1 MSSAVDQGQDGGRRG
16 RRSRRPDPSSGP
28 VAGLAE
34 RLWRLKQEAGDPSYA
49 EMASLGAAAS
59 KSSLAAAAQGRNLP
73 TWGTTWEFVRVL
85 AVDRL
90 GRDPVETER
99 EWRALWKQA
108 RDAVMAAED
117 AEEFG
122 QSTSDSAPDR
132 ARQTSTPRPA
142 RTTAE
147 MVLPHAEL
155 DGYHGPVDDLTGAP
169 ARIVH
174 LGSPPLGS
182 RRFPVGVIAAAAA
195 AAMVV
200 AGGAAY
206 LVWPEEKAT
215 GKNTPAAVQSS
226 DDLAP
231 LNAVPKD
238 DSEFI
243 GDITFPDGTRV
254 KAGSTFEKVW
264 RLRNSGTVHWKG
276 RKMVRLGS
284 SPCPAP
290 QSVTIPPTPPG
301 QLVDIRV
308 RVQAAKRPT
317 RCKIYWKMHDA
328 AGRVTMPTKRPIF
341 LDVRVVRA

>member
-16 RRSRRPDPSSGP
+16 RRSRRPDPASGP
-28 VAGLAE
+28 VAALAE

-90 GRDPVETER
+90 GRDPEEAER
-99 EWRALWKQA
+99 EWRAHWQRA
-108 RDAVMAAED
+108 RDAVQAAED

-122 QSTSDSAPDR
+122 AATADGA
-132 ARQTSTPRPA
+132 RPA
-142 RTTAE
+142 SGSSRTTAE
-147 MVLPHAEL
+147 MVLPNAGMDE
-155 DGYHGPVDDLTGAP
+155 YRTSVDDLTGAP

-174 LGSPPLGS
+174 LGSPPPGP
-182 RRFPVGVIAAAAA
+182 RRFPAGLI
-195 AAMVV
+195 VV
-200 AGGAAY
+200 AATAAVVVAAGAVY
-206 LVWPEEKAT
+206 LAWPEEKAARNS
-215 GKNTPAAVQSS
+215 GPVVNSPNE
-226 DDLAP
+226 LAP
-231 LNAVPKD
+231 LNAQVKD
-238 DSEFI
+238 DSQFV
-243 GDITFPDGTRV
+243 GDITYPDGTRV
-254 KAGSTFEKVW
+254 KAGATFEKVW

-276 RKMVRLGS
+276 RKMVRLGA

-290 QSVTIPPTPPG
+290 RSVSIPPTPPG
-301 QLVDIRV
+301 QLVDVRV
-308 RVQAAKRPT
+308 RIQAARHPT

-328 AGRVTMPTKRPIF
+328 AGRVTMPAKRPIF

>member
-1 MSSAVDQGQDGGRRG
+1 MSSAVDQGHDGGRRG
-16 RRSRRPDPSSGP
+16 RRSRRPDPASGP

-90 GRDPVETER
+90 GRDAEETER
-99 EWRALWKQA
+99 EWRVHWQSA
-108 RDAVMAAED
+108 RDAVQAAED

-122 QSTSDSAPDR
+122 KAPPDP
-132 ARQTSTPRPA
+132 ARPA
-142 RTTAE
+142 PTPSHTRTTAE
-147 MVLPHAEL
+147 MVLPHAQV

-174 LGSPPLGS
+174 IGSPRPGA
-182 RRFPVGVIAAAAA
+182 RRFPFGVIAAAAA
-195 AAMVV
+195 AAIVV

-206 LVWPEEKAT
+206 LVWPEEKAAQQNNPVV
-215 GKNTPAAVQSS
+215 KKSP
-226 DDLAP
+226 DDMTAM
-231 LNAVPKD
+231 NVTPKD
-238 DSEFI
+238 DSQFM
-243 GDITFPDGTRV
+243 GDITIQDGTRV
-254 KAGSTFEKVW
+254 KAGSTFTKVW

-276 RKMVRLGS
+276 RKMIRLGS

-290 QSVTIPPTPPG
+290 QSVPIPPTPPG
-301 QLVDIRV
+301 QLVDISV

-317 RCKIYWKMHDA
+317 RCKIFWKMADES
-328 AGRVTMPTKRPIF
+328 GRVALPAKRPIF